1 MISIPIW
8 FIFLFVALLVVV
20 AGMAVILETRI
31 EQLTGYIK
39 RLEKERD
46 V

>member
-20 AGMAVILETRI
+20 AGMAWYYEGQCEQLRGYI
-31 EQLTGYIK
+31 EQVRK
-39 RLEKERD
+39 RNG
-46 V
+46 